1 MTRKEYNQAVQLYAD
16 NIYRFVLKN
25 LRDAEQARDVVQD
38 TYAKV
43 WLKVDDIEFSKAKS
57 YLFTTAYNTMIDLIR
72 REERRR
78 ANMPLQQAGVAYN
91 QFSDLQEVLSQALAT
106 LPQQQQ
112 SLVLLR
118 DYEGY
123 SYEEIGQITG
133 LSESQVKVYIFRAR
147 QAMRNYIR
155 SLDYVLEE
163 NHEHQAGKLR
173 GLAARLH

>member
-1 MTRKEYNQAVQLYAD
+1 MNRKEYNQTVQLYSD

-25 LRDAEQARDVVQD
+25 LRNPDNARDVVQE
-38 TYAKV
+38 TYTRV
-43 WLKVDDIEFSKAKS
+43 WQKVDEIEFAKAKS
-57 YLFTTAYNTMIDLIR
+57 YLFTTAYNTMIDMIR
-72 REERRR
+72 RDEKRK
-78 ANMPLQQAGVAYN
+78 AYQPDAVQKVSYN
-91 QFSDLQEVLSQALAT
+91 QFNDLQEVLSQALAT
-106 LPQQQQ
+106 LPTQQQ

-163 NHEHQAGKLR
+163 R
-173 GLAARLH
+173 P

>member
-1 MTRKEYNQAVQLYAD
+1 MTRKEYNQAVQLYSD

-25 LRDAEQARDVVQD
+25 LRDADNARDVVQE

-43 WLKVDDIEFSKAKS
+43 WQKVDDIDFAKAKS

-78 ANMPLQQAGVAYN
+78 AFQPEGRQAVSYN
-91 QFSDLQEVLSQALAT
+91 HFNDLQEVLNMALAT
-106 LPQQQQ
+106 LPEQQQ

-123 SYEEIGQITG
+123 SYEEIGQITN

-163 NHEHQAGKLR
+163 KS
-173 GLAARLH
+173 

>member
-1 MTRKEYNQAVQLYAD
+1 MTRKEYNQAVQLYSD

-25 LRDAEQARDVVQD
+25 LRDADSARDVVQE

-43 WLKVDDIEFSKAKS
+43 WQKVDDIDFLKVKS

-78 ANMPLQQAGVAYN
+78 AYVPDSRQSVSHNL
-91 QFSDLQEVLSQALAT
+91 FDDLQEVLSQALAT
-106 LPQQQQ
+106 LPEQQQ

-123 SYEEIGQITG
+123 SYEEIGQITN

-147 QAMRNYIR
+147 QALRNYIC

-163 NHEHQAGKLR
+163 R
-173 GLAARLH
+173 S

>member
-1 MTRKEYNQAVQLYAD
+1 MTRKEYNQAVQLYSD

-25 LRDAEQARDVVQD
+25 LRDADHARDVVQE
-38 TYAKV
+38 TYTKV
-43 WLKVDDIEFSKAKS
+43 WQKVDEIDFSKAKS

-72 REERRR
+72 REERRKAFVPDR
-78 ANMPLQQAGVAYN
+78 RQSVSYN
-91 QFSDLQEVLSQALAT
+91 HFNDLQEVLSQALAT
-106 LPQQQQ
+106 LPAQQQ

-155 SLDYVLEE
+155 SLDYVLED
-163 NHEHQAGKLR
+163 KS
-173 GLAARLH
+173 

>member
-163 NHEHQAGKLR
+163 KP
-173 GLAARLH
+173 

>member
-1 MTRKEYNQAVQLYAD
+1 MTRKEYNQAVQLYSD

-25 LRDAEQARDVVQD
+25 LRDSDNARDVVQE
-38 TYAKV
+38 TYTKV
-43 WLKVDDIEFSKAKS
+43 WQKVDEIDFSKAKS
-57 YLFTTAYNTMIDLIR
+57 YLFTTAYNTMIDMIR
-72 REERRR
+72 REDRRKAFVPERS
-78 ANMPLQQAGVAYN
+78 QSVSYN
-91 QFSDLQEVLSQALAT
+91 QFNDLQEVLSQALAT

-147 QAMRNYIR
+147 QSMRKYIR
-155 SLDYVLEE
+155 SLDYVLED
-163 NHEHQAGKLR
+163 KP
-173 GLAARLH
+173 